1 VLSREEIKEE
11 HPRKKEYAAH
21 NVALVGQK
29 NMQTSDDNP
38 HLVFFLVRDF
48 PRRNQK
54 VTPKKE
60 RSGQ

>member
-29 NMQTSDDNP
+29 NMQTSDDS
-38 HLVFFLVRDF
+38 LWCFFWYVISREEI
-48 PRRNQK
+48 
-54 VTPKKE
+54 KK
-60 RSGQ
+60 